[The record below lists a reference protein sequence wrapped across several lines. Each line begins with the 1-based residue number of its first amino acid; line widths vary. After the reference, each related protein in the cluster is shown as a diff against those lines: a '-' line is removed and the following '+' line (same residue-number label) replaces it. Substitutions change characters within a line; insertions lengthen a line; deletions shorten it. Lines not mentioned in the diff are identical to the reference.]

1 VNLNSGEAALAVAVG
16 QGWSAVATSHGLLRL
31 FSSTGIPLA
40 LLCLKGSVITMIG
53 YAHQLAGMAF
63 FKKLSILRE
72 AFGTTFRLRKDH
84 ILALAEHAFHSLSH
98 VTRQSIP

>member
-1 VNLNSGEAALAVAVG
+1 MNRILSQTFTVNLNSGEAALAVAVG

-53 YAHQLAGMAF
+53 YAHQLAGMVF
-63 FKKLSILRE
+63 F
-72 AFGTTFRLRKDH
+72 
-84 ILALAEHAFHSLSH
+84 
-98 VTRQSIP
+98 